1 MWKTNTF
8 IDFFIVDGNIFWFM
22 KCICCPRILGH
33 RVFINWNY
41 GGGIKKTFVVIECVT
56 AKK

>member
-1 MWKTNTF
+1 MEIYFDLWNASVVLEYSVTEF
-8 IDFFIVDGNIFWFM
+8 
-22 KCICCPRILGH
+22 
-33 RVFINWNY
+33 FINWNY